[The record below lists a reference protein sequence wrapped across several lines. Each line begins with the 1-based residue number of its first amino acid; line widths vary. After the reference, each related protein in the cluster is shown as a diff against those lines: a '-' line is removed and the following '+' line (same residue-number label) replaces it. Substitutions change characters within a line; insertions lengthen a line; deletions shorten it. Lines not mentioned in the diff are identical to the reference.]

1 MNKLIRIQFH
11 ENLYFYDYRHDLKR
25 YSTFHAHEGIEI
37 LYVHSGVG
45 ELILNHRT
53 YPLAPGCLVLLQP
66 YQLHNISIAIDA
78 DQPYIRTVCMFN
90 PLPVDDH
97 LKSFPMARAFFQRLW
112 KGSLSEPVIRIPSSD
127 PLIAKFAEF
136 HDTLQLSE
144 RAHRKEHFILFIMA
158 VMQSLRLFVEYNDK
172 THQNDPRKFTHTE
185 RIMEWIERH
194 FKRQVSL
201 DLMAE
206 QLHLSPFY
214 LSHLFKETTGK
225 SITDYII
232 ARRIDE
238 AFKLLSSTSLSM
250 KEIADRIGV
259 RNATYFCQFFKKHT
273 GLTPG
278 QYRNSY
284 PE

>member
-11 ENLYFYDYRHDLKR
+11 ENLFFYHYRHDLKK
-25 YSTFHAHEGIEI
+25 YATFHAHEGIEF

-45 ELILNHRT
+45 ELILNHRM
-53 YPLAPGCLVLLQP
+53 YPLTPGCLVLLQP
-66 YQLHNISIAIDA
+66 YQLHKISIAIDT

-97 LKSFPMARAFFQRLW
+97 LKSFPLAHAFFHRLW
-112 KGSLSEPVIRIPSSD
+112 KGSLSEPVIRIPASD

-136 HDTLQLSE
+136 HETLQQSE

-158 VMQSLRLFVEYNDK
+158 VMQSLRLLVDDDSAQPY
-172 THQNDPRKFTHTE
+172 DPRKLTHAE

-194 FKRQVSL
+194 FKRDISL
-201 DLMAE
+201 DMMAE

-214 LSHLFKETTGK
+214 LSHLFKETTGR
-225 SITDYII
+225 SITDYVI
-232 ARRIDE
+232 ARRMDE
-238 AFKLLSSTSLSM
+238 ACMLLSSTSLTM

-259 RNATYFCQFFKKHT
+259 RNTAYFCQFFKKHQ

-284 PE
+284 RE